1 MTATDATSD
10 AADPPADFGP
20 LEGNP
25 SESAKPRKSTNAVV
39 AGRVEE
45 ILRIRLDGAA
55 FADIRDYAGQ
65 NGWGLSD
72 SQLKKLIRKSDE
84 LLKERD
90 DRSRARAIRLHVAR
104 RESLYARSVAAAD
117 YRTALAVL
125 ADDAKLRG
133 LYLDEKALKANRQE
147 QQRLEAEMA
156 EIMDILREHGLPPRN
171 RYVEMLN
178 GLSVEDRAELART
191 LRKAGYNP
199 GPIPNPPDPFVGRL
213 LDRYGYPPA
222 DTPPAGD
229 AKGAADPERPGA
241 DGRNAVPRGGR
252 AEKDGS
258 DWTEQN

>member
-1 MTATDATSD
+1 M
-10 AADPPADFGP
+10 
-20 LEGNP
+20 
-25 SESAKPRKSTNAVV
+25 
-39 AGRVEE
+39 
-45 ILRIRLDGAA
+45 
-55 FADIRDYAGQ
+55 
-65 NGWGLSD
+65 SD
-72 SQLKKLIRKSDE
+72 SQLKKLIQKSDE

-133 LYLDEKALKANRQE
+133 LYLDEKVLRADRQDRR
-147 QQRLEAEMA
+147 RLEAEMA
-156 EIMDILREHGLPPRN
+156 EIMDILREHGLPPKD
-171 RYVEMLN
+171 RYVEILN

-199 GPIPNPPDPFVGRL
+199 GPIPDPPDPPIDRI

-222 DTPPAGD
+222 DTPPSRDAKAGD
-229 AKGAADPERPGA
+229 DRERPEA
-241 DGRNAVPRGGR
+241 DGRNAVPRAAGEQKKTGP
-252 AEKDGS
+252 